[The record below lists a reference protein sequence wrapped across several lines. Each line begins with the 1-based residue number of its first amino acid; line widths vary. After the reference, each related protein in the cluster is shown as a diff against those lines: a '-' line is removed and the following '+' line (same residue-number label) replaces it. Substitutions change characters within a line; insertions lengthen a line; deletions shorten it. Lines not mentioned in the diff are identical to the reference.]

1 MYLLFPQAPM
11 KTQIEKKDYGYNN
24 TFQTYLLPMFAF
36 AGFCFMC
43 SAIFNRTKY
52 SLSIGGGISIFM
64 LVCTILGLFGSN
76 VVPSAMRIEQMNVFN
91 YLSLISL
98 FDTNL
103 ILAGSL
109 NFLIGFGVLALV
121 GIVTFVIGT
130 FVFDRKDLPL

>member
-1 MYLLFPQAPM
+1 
-11 KTQIEKKDYGYNN
+11 
-24 TFQTYLLPMFAF
+24 
-36 AGFCFMC
+36 MC

-91 YLSLISL
+91 YLSMISL

-103 ILAGSL
+103 ILAGGL
-109 NFLIGFGVLALV
+109 TFLIGFGVLAFIGV
-121 GIVTFVIGT
+121 ISFIIGT
-130 FVFDRKDLPL
+130 IVFDRKDLPL

>member
-1 MYLLFPQAPM
+1 
-11 KTQIEKKDYGYNN
+11 
-24 TFQTYLLPMFAF
+24 
-36 AGFCFMC
+36 
-43 SAIFNRTKY
+43 
-52 SLSIGGGISIFM
+52 M